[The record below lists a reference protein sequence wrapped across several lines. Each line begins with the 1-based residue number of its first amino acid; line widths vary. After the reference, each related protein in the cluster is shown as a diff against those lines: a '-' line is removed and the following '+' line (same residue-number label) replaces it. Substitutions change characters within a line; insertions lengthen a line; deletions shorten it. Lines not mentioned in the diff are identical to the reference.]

1 MVYSKYQFIGGV
13 SMARAKRLVTEDPS
27 AQIEQIKTEIEDL
40 TQELKSKKATLKQL
54 EKDKVAYDDYQEYLR
69 QEKQKEEIVQM
80 VMESGKSLDEIREL
94 LSKN

>member
-1 MVYSKYQFIGGV
+1 
-13 SMARAKRLVTEDPS
+13 MALTKRLVTEDQS

-69 QEKQKEEIVQM
+69 QEKQKEEIIQM

-94 LSKN
+94 LFTN

>member
-1 MVYSKYQFIGGV
+1 
-13 SMARAKRLVTEDPS
+13 MARAKRLVTEDPS

>member
-1 MVYSKYQFIGGV
+1 
-13 SMARAKRLVTEDPS
+13 MARTKRLVTEDQS

-69 QEKQKEEIVQM
+69 QEKQKEEIIQM

-94 LSKN
+94 LFTN

>member
-1 MVYSKYQFIGGV
+1 
-13 SMARAKRLVTEDPS
+13 MARAKRLVTEDPS

-69 QEKQKEEIVQM
+69 QEKQKEEIIQM

-94 LSKN
+94 LSNN

>member
-1 MVYSKYQFIGGV
+1 
-13 SMARAKRLVTEDPS
+13 MARARRLVTEDPS

>member
-1 MVYSKYQFIGGV
+1 
-13 SMARAKRLVTEDPS
+13 MARAKRLVTEDPS

-94 LSKN
+94 LLKN

>member
-1 MVYSKYQFIGGV
+1 
-13 SMARAKRLVTEDPS
+13 MARAKRLVTEDPS

-94 LSKN
+94 LFTN

>member
-1 MVYSKYQFIGGV
+1 
-13 SMARAKRLVTEDPS
+13 MARAKRLVTEDPS

-40 TQELKSKKATLKQL
+40 TQELKSKKAALKQL

>member
-1 MVYSKYQFIGGV
+1 
-13 SMARAKRLVTEDPS
+13 MARAKRLVTEDPS

-40 TQELKSKKATLKQL
+40 IQELKSKKATLKQL

-94 LSKN
+94 LFKN

>member
-1 MVYSKYQFIGGV
+1 
-13 SMARAKRLVTEDPS
+13 MARAKRLVTEDPS

-94 LSKN
+94 LFKN